1 MAKPQ
6 ITCLDF
12 FKGLAPI
19 FDETS
24 LQTSELVNVSFQTS
38 GLYYKHD
45 YNRNLKLQMCQ
56 LPY

>member
-38 GLYYKHD
+38 GL
-45 YNRNLKLQMCQ
+45 
-56 LPY
+56 

>member
-1 MAKPQ
+1 MFEKLICVEQSIYMAKPQ

-38 GLYYKHD
+38 GL
-45 YNRNLKLQMCQ
+45 
-56 LPY
+56 